1 MSIDSFIEY
10 LRAEKRSSVHT
21 VEGYERDLL
30 QFRDYL
36 GGLEDGLEPERA
48 DADMIRGWLAS
59 LMEEGMQPS
68 SVNRKLSS
76 LKSFYRYL
84 LRVSLIDKDP
94 AHLIAGPR
102 KGKRLPVFVR
112 DADMRRLFSFLED
125 ERDGLDGWRNY
136 IVIALFYETGMRCSE
151 LVNLHDA
158 DVDFCNRF
166 IKVDGKRGKQRLIP
180 VGDRLLADL
189 KSYVAVRNEALHA
202 AECARFVVSDRNEP
216 LSREKIYNLVKTQ
229 LRRVVVLKKCSPHV
243 LRHSFA
249 TAMLNNG
256 ADLESVKELLG
267 HESVSTTQIYTH
279 VTFEELKKEYK
290 LSHPRS

>member
-1 MSIDSFIEY
+1 MLFCLDCDIIIWI
-10 LRAEKRSSVHT
+10 H
-21 VEGYERDLL
+21 
-30 QFRDYL
+30 
-36 GGLEDGLEPERA
+36 
-48 DADMIRGWLAS
+48 
-59 LMEEGMQPS
+59 
-68 SVNRKLSS
+68 
-76 LKSFYRYL
+76 
-84 LRVSLIDKDP
+84 
-94 AHLIAGPR
+94 AGPW
-102 KGKRLPVFVR
+102 
-112 DADMRRLFSFLED
+112 LFSFLED